1 MKNVITDNGAANLAL
16 GIVRRAVL
24 DYQDASIG
32 KVIEGRQPQYTK
44 SEVVRFIRSDW
55 FGALM
60 PELDGEGL
68 IHDLRQSALLDTRDS
83 AR

>member
-1 MKNVITDNGAANLAL
+1 MKNVITDIGAVNLAF

-32 KVIEGRQPQYTK
+32 KVINGRSPQYTK
-44 SEVVRFIRSDW
+44 SEVVRFLRSDW
-55 FGALM
+55 FGTLM

-68 IHDLRQSALLDTRDS
+68 IHDLRSSTLLDAGNRTD
-83 AR
+83 

>member
-1 MKNVITDNGAANLAL
+1 MKNVITDNGAVNLAFA
-16 GIVRRAVL
+16 IVQRAVL

-32 KVIEGRQPQYTK
+32 KVIEGRSPSYTK
-44 SEVVRFIRSDW
+44 GEVVRFFRSDW

-60 PELDGEGL
+60 PEAEGEVVV
-68 IHDLRQSALLDTRDS
+68 HALRQSALLESGDC

>member
-1 MKNVITDNGAANLAL
+1 MKNVITDIGAVNLAF

-32 KVIEGRQPQYTK
+32 KVINGRSPQYTK
-44 SEVVRFIRSDW
+44 SEVVRFLRSDW
-55 FGALM
+55 FGTLM

-68 IHDLRQSALLDTRDS
+68 IHDLRQGALLDTGDS
-83 AR
+83 AG